1 MEKEVNDLP
10 ENGAEVPETA
20 KGAAVGRQ
28 GNAIPAGASPRED
41 GAAARA
47 ADVAATRRNVRPG
60 TRRSPS
66 SAANRKFDR
75 DTAAKVEE
83 WRVRQATR
91 AVPMGY
97 KQGAGG
103 HMPPSV
109 LTSDADVLDA
119 QNEIP
124 EQGRPV
130 RTRPSIPN
138 YEPRIDPLDEQAFE
152 AVGAHEDVALDAEMV
167 EARGDGIRAAAQNAT
182 DALLGSAAKAGEAGS
197 ALLEDIRHSDAAD
210 AAKGFASR
218 IPGCLKRAAKRVSA
232 VYRGDDGAI
241 RRKPAAITAAVVVYL
256 LVAAYF
262 SFHYYPNTTIGSVQ
276 VGGMDVQEA
285 SAALGDAVDGYAL
298 KVEGDNDVSFVV
310 MGSEA
315 GMTLD
320 AEDLARQ
327 AMAADSGL
335 YWPLGILLPH
345 DHSDIMAASADT
357 AGYRQKISDA
367 VNYYNENATMPRDA
381 TISYDKEAKTFT
393 IVPEETGD
401 ALNED
406 AIAAHVAEAI
416 SDMRDTLVLGPDD
429 YLKPAVYQDDERLK
443 AALAEAQRIAQANIA
458 FEAHG
463 ETVETLTGET
473 AATWVLTDE
482 NVALALDEDKLNA
495 WVQALVDKV
504 STVGDKRTWTREDG
518 QKCTVEGGVY
528 GWEADWLALDEKL
541 HVALGI
547 GTGEAADGDAGGEAV
562 PADSNGVQTIEIP
575 MQQEAAAYNGANARD
590 WKSYIDVDLDAQ
602 HATYYDDDGK
612 VLWESDFVSGAPDG
626 EHDTPQGVYFINNK
640 ESPSTLV
647 GDTNGT
653 GGPEYRTEVQYW
665 MPWRGN
671 DVGFHDAEWQ
681 DEFGGTRYLDG
692 FGSHGC
698 INLSEE
704 KVAKLYKIADIGTV
718 VVCHGSKDVSAKRAD
733 AEAEE

>member
-1 MEKEVNDLP
+1 MP
-10 ENGAEVPETA
+10 S
-20 KGAAVGRQ
+20 
-28 GNAIPAGASPRED
+28 GASARED
-41 GAAARA
+41 GASVRV
-47 ADVAATRRNVRPG
+47 ADAAATRRNVRPS
-60 TRRSPS
+60 TRRTPS

-75 DTAAKVEE
+75 ETAAKVEE
-83 WRVRQATR
+83 WRVRQASR
-91 AVPMGY
+91 AVPAEY
-97 KQGAGG
+97 KQGARNQ
-103 HMPPSV
+103 MPPSV
-109 LTSDADVLDA
+109 LTPDADVLDA

-138 YEPRIDPLDEQAFE
+138 YEPRIDPLDEQALE
-152 AVGAHEDVALDAEMV
+152 ADAVRADSAIDAQVV
-167 EARGDGIRAAAQNAT
+167 EGRGDGIRSAAQNAT
-182 DALLGSAAKAGEAGS
+182 GALLDSAAKAGEVGS

-218 IPGCLKRAAKRVSA
+218 VPGYLGTAAKRVSA
-232 VYRGDDGAI
+232 LYRGDDGAI
-241 RRKPAAITAAVVVYL
+241 RRKPAAITLAVVLYL
-256 LVAAYF
+256 LVAVFF

-285 SAALGDAVDGYAL
+285 SSALGKAVDGYAL
-298 KVEGDNDVSFVV
+298 KVEGDNDVSFTV

-320 AEDLARQ
+320 AEELARR
-327 AMAADSGL
+327 ALDADSGL
-335 YWPLGILLPH
+335 VWPIGILLPH
-345 DHSDIMAASADT
+345 DYSGIMATSADA
-357 AGYRQKISDA
+357 AGYKQKISDA
-367 VNYYNENATMPRDA
+367 VNYYNEDATMPRDA
-381 TISYDKEAKTFT
+381 TISYDKEAKDFV
-393 IVPEETGD
+393 IVPEEMGD
-401 ALNED
+401 ALNEE

-416 SDMRDTLVLGPDD
+416 SDMRETLVLGPDD
-429 YLKPAVYQDDERLK
+429 YLKPAVCQDDERLK
-443 AALAEAQRIAQANIA
+443 AALSEAQKVAQANIS

-463 ETVETLTGET
+463 KTVETLTGET
-473 AATWVLTDE
+473 AATWVFTDE

-518 QKCTVEGGVY
+518 KKCTVEGGVY
-528 GWEADWLALDEKL
+528 GWEADWLAVDEKL
-541 HVALGI
+541 HEALGI
-547 GTGEAADGDAGGEAV
+547 GAGEASDGDAGDAAASEGSDGA
-562 PADSNGVQTIEIP
+562 QTIEIP
-575 MQQEAAAYNGANARD
+575 MQQEAAVYDGQNARD
-590 WKSYIDVDLDAQ
+590 WKAYIDVDLDAQ
-602 HATYYDDDGK
+602 HATYYDDNGK
-612 VLWESDFVSGAPDG
+612 VLWEADFVSGTPDG

-647 GDTNGT
+647 GDSNGT

-698 INLSEE
+698 INLSKD

-718 VVCHGSKDVSAKRAD
+718 VVCHGSKNASAKQAD
-733 AEAEE
+733 DQGEE